1 MMNDTAELNDLMQNL
16 NKMKKDLHKSSN
28 DLVGR
33 FESIT
38 KKFNFQKEKKG
49 KVNKKPATMFLN
61 IDNSVVI
68 TFDNPE
74 DGIKFFEGI
83 K

>member
-1 MMNDTAELNDLMQNL
+1 MANNSGFDNLLNEV
-16 NKMKKDLHKSSN
+16 NKMKKDLDKSSSFLMKN
-28 DLVGR
+28 
-33 FESIT
+33 FTEIT
-38 KKFNFQKEKKG
+38 KKFDFKKEKKG
-49 KVNKKPATMFLN
+49 KVNKKSATMFLN

-68 TFDNPE
+68 TFDDPN